1 MMFMLTFAVQLDDG
15 DDDADDDDDA
25 RRVSLQARYVRLRP
39 LAFYSANSNWGMR
52 AGLVVGKSAGSNN
65 MFVGRHHFRRCIVT
79 DGYTRLVRVGE
90 YADTHAHARAHTRIY
105 TYS

>member
-1 MMFMLTFAVQLDDG
+1 MLTFAVQLDD
-15 DDDADDDDDA
+15 DDDDDDDTDDDDDDA
-25 RRVSLQARYVRLRP
+25 RCVSLQARYVRLRP
-39 LAFYSANSNWGMR
+39 LAFYSVNSNWGMR
-52 AGLVVGKSAGSNN
+52 AGLVVGKGAGSNN

-90 YADTHAHARAHTRIY
+90 YAHTHTRARAHTS